1 MKKMVGNAGK
11 EIGKCRQWEDF
22 ILKRKEYLHFFCF
35 NLLLFLCTYFMFI
48 FFKHYGL
55 DDYSIIADISE
66 LHKNALNNGRFS
78 LMVVYDFFIAL
89 GFNPVENQTIMAILV
104 VVVFS
109 LSITG
114 ITIRIAELGEIR
126 ELREKILINLGA
138 LILLLN
144 VFVTEWFTF
153 VLSYAQWAL
162 GILCAVYSA
171 ILMSYSSRV
180 KKILAIV
187 LLALAIN
194 AYQTM
199 TVYFA
204 VLIMI
209 FIYLKQKDTFSIYK
223 AIKET
228 CVAALAAITIMGLN
242 IGYAHMIGKMG
253 EDTAASRYSNLSF
266 STENI
271 RKILNAQKDIWVN
284 GKSLLPH
291 GYMLLFL
298 LLFIVLLLYTIRQY
312 GINWERV
319 VYCCLIY
326 SAATLVTFLPQVLEV
341 WMTPRSL
348 VSLFC
353 LLSISIF
360 FIAFW
365 GKEFNFIKKSCT
377 FSVIIFLLIN
387 FYYIQKIAISM
398 FQVNTL
404 EKEHAKLIEY
414 EIDKYERESGV
425 EVEYIS
431 FYRDKSPK
439 YKYEGTLVR
448 PGEDMFNKSYLI
460 EWGDIYALNF
470 YTGLSLH
477 KETPEEKYIKYF
489 QEYNWDCLDLE
500 EQLIFDGN
508 RCHYCVY

>member
-1 MKKMVGNAGK
+1 MEK
-11 EIGKCRQWEDF
+11 EKLKNTDNGDF

-35 NLLLFLCTYFMFI
+35 NLLLFLSTYFAFI
-48 FFKHYGL
+48 FFKHYGF
-55 DDYSIIADISE
+55 DDYSIIADLSE

-89 GFNPVENQTIMAILV
+89 GFNPVVNQTVMALLV
-104 VVVFS
+104 VFVFS
-109 LSITG
+109 LSTTA
-114 ITIRIAELGEIR
+114 ITIRILELGEVR
-126 ELREKILINLGA
+126 ESGEKILINLGA

-180 KKILAIV
+180 KKIFAIV

-199 TVYFA
+199 AVYFA

-228 CVAALAAITIMGLN
+228 CVAALAAIIIMGLN
-242 IGYAHMIGKMG
+242 IGFAHMIGKMG
-253 EDTAASRYSNLSF
+253 EETAASRYDNLSF
-266 STENI
+266 SAENI
-271 RKILNAQKDIWVN
+271 KKILNAQKNIWID
-284 GKSLLPH
+284 GKNLLPH

-298 LLFIVLLLYTIRQY
+298 IIFVSLLLYTSRQY
-312 GINWERV
+312 RINWQRV
-319 VYCCLIY
+319 MYCFLIY
-326 SAATLVTFLPQVLEV
+326 SAAILVTFLPQVLEV

-360 FIAFW
+360 FVTMW
-365 GKEFNFIKKSCT
+365 GKGFNATKKLCV
-377 FSVIIFLLIN
+377 FSALVFLAIN

-404 EKEHAKLIEY
+404 EKEHAKLIKY
-414 EIDKYERESGV
+414 EIDKYERESGI
-425 EVEYIS
+425 EVKYIS
-431 FYRDKSPK
+431 FYRDKAPQ
-439 YKYEGTLVR
+439 YKYEGTFVC

-470 YTGLSLH
+470 YTGLSLS
-477 KETPEEKYIKYF
+477 KEKPEEDYIKYF
-489 QEYNWDCLDLE
+489 QDYNWDCLDLE
-500 EQLIFDGN
+500 EQLIFDGD